1 MLEEGRAGEGHSRA
15 KRERRLRTGRHGE
28 RFPGYAWR
36 PLAGALGGHPHEG
49 RGRAALHGDVL
60 DARRISPSLI
70 YGIFAPLRAAELRD
84 RAYGERQRLAGN
96 QGSVDR
102 GGGGGSVRLRGRARV
117 HVERVLPA
125 GPDRP
130 RTQPPSRSRRTAFQR
145 PPPGPVTGIKTV
157 FSSGPS
163 FLCGIVP
170 LRHCG
175 TPSLIRPHYTFL
187 RGCLRRRIQHIRS

>member
-1 MLEEGRAGEGHSRA
+1 MLEEGRAGDGHSRA

-28 RFPGYAWR
+28 RFSGYAWR
-36 PLAGALGGHPHEG
+36 ALAGALGGHPHEG

-70 YGIFAPLRAAELRD
+70 YRIFTPSAPLSFAIVHT
-84 RAYGERQRLAGN
+84 GN
-96 QGSVDR
+96 DNDSPET
-102 GGGGGSVRLRGRARV
+102 RGRLTGETEKEPFGFVAAVVFMLNACFRQDRIARGLNRR
-117 HVERVLPA
+117 HVRGA
-125 GPDRP
+125 RHFSGR
-130 RTQPPSRSRRTAFQR
+130 
-145 PPPGPVTGIKTV
+145 PPGPVTGIKTV

-187 RGCLRRRIQHIRS
+187 RGCLRRRIQHIWS